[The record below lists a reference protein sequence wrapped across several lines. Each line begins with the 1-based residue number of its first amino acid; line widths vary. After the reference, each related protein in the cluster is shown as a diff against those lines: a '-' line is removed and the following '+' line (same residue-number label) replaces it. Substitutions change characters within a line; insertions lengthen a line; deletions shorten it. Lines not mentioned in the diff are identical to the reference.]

1 MVTATGLSVFF
12 VALILSDDIT
22 SNLSELTSTPVTL
35 ASIASPYWSLP
46 LTKSCASSPTCMV
59 KLWAVSTFFSV
70 PFTQISSMLLIV
82 LVAYA
87 SANVLVPDTLPQVTV
102 TVTVSSTAPGL
113 TVTLPSLEMETLSLF
128 SAFFGFTD
136 QTTVGETTASSNA
149 FLTEA
154 VNAVFSVVAES
165 VSPGIFTEP
174 TPSETATL
182 VATFSSFRSTINF
195 ASAEPVV
202 ACSFALALIVYS
214 PAFALASTVM
224 VPSATF
230 TLPASGPLTDQVTFV
245 TGILS
250 FKTAVKVPTS
260 VEPSVVT
267 LAPVTTTFEIP

>member
-1 MVTATGLSVFF
+1 MDTDQVTGKESSKAFF
-12 VALILSDDIT
+12 
-22 SNLSELTSTPVTL
+22 
-35 ASIASPYWSLP
+35 ASAV
-46 LTKSCASSPTCMV
+46 KVVSSG
-59 KLWAVSTFFSV
+59 
-70 PFTQISSMLLIV
+70 V
-82 LVAYA
+82 LVA
-87 SANVLVPDTLPQVTV
+87 
-102 TVTVSSTAPGL
+102 
-113 TVTLPSLEMETLSLF
+113 
-128 SAFFGFTD
+128 
-136 QTTVGETTASSNA
+136 
-149 FLTEA
+149 
-154 VNAVFSVVAES
+154 
-165 VSPGIFTEP
+165 GIFNSLA
-174 TPSETATL
+174 PSETATL